1 MIIGEKIK
9 ALRVLAS
16 TIGVS
21 PSTIYRYENSEI
33 ANMGIDKL
41 MAICAVLDVPAY
53 YLFDRHEYT
62 SPSSKQG
69 TGGNENMATDK
80 KRFSITVDDEL
91 YRKIEDFRFE
101 RRIKNQS
108 KAVNELMLL
117 GLAALVGNEI
127 KLGPNLSGADKLLL
141 NRYHAL
147 DRHGREL
154 VDIILQ
160 KEYERCAASQ
170 DPSDK
175 NAEEFLRSL
184 KATEDKKAL

>member
-1 MIIGEKIK
+1 
-9 ALRVLAS
+9 
-16 TIGVS
+16 
-21 PSTIYRYENSEI
+21 
-33 ANMGIDKL
+33 
-41 MAICAVLDVPAY
+41 
-53 YLFDRHEYT
+53 
-62 SPSSKQG
+62 
-69 TGGNENMATDK
+69 MATDK
-80 KRFSITVDDEL
+80 KRFSIPVDDEL
-91 YRKIEDFRFE
+91 YKKIEDFRFE

>member
-1 MIIGEKIK
+1 M
-9 ALRVLAS
+9 
-16 TIGVS
+16 IGVS
-21 PSTIYRYENSEI
+21 TSTIYRYENSEI
-33 ANMGIDKL
+33 SNIGINKL
-41 MAICAVLDVPAY
+41 TSICTVLDVPVY
-53 YLFDRHEYT
+53 YLLDQRKSA

-69 TGGNENMATDK
+69 TGRNEKMTISK

-91 YRKIEDFRFE
+91 YKKIEDFRFE

-117 GLAALVGNEI
+117 GLAALVGSEI
-127 KLGPNLSGADKLLL
+127 KLGPDLSGTDKLLL
-141 NRYHAL
+141 NHYHAL
-147 DRHGREL
+147 DRHGKEL

-175 NAEEFLRSL
+175 NAEDFLRSL
-184 KATEDKKAL
+184 NATEDKKAL